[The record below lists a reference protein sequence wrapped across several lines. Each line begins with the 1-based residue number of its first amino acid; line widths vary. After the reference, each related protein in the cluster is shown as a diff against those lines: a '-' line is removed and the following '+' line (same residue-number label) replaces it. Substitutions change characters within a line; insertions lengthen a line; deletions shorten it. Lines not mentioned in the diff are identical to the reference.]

1 MDSSTT
7 ELSTSMKEIRQIP
20 FILSTVNGT
29 QLLQPDK
36 SELQRNTQ
44 LKLLSP

>member
-7 ELSTSMKEIRQIP
+7 ELRTSIKEIGQIR
-20 FILSTVNGT
+20 FILSTVNDA
-29 QLLQPDK
+29 QLVLPDK

-44 LKLLSP
+44 LKLLWP